1 VRNDDDWASKQAGD
15 VVEVDHHWRRRFGNI
30 QTLWAGTAEHSLIVA
45 SSFNVIWEHF
55 DRFRIPD
62 IGKNVT
68 KFRAAIDESLEN
80 GLGGTDEK
88 ETTRNGEVDR
98 GDHEDNS
105 VSTFESGGSLPHRS
119 KRDRSV
125 DLVTL

>member
-1 VRNDDDWASKQAGD
+1 M
-15 VVEVDHHWRRRFGNI
+15 
-30 QTLWAGTAEHSLIVA
+30 TT
-45 SSFNVIWEHF
+45 
-55 DRFRIPD
+55 
-62 IGKNVT
+62 
-68 KFRAAIDESLEN
+68 FRAAIDESLED
-80 GLGGTDEK
+80 GFGGTDEK

-105 VSTFESGGSLPHRS
+105 VSTFESGGSLIPHRS